1 MRKLVFV
8 CTLLIAVVSY
18 LSTARGESAGLKLDE
33 RPTQPGEWG
42 YRPEDGSTSM
52 VDPPAFS
59 WRPQKE
65 VEKWQIE
72 VARDREFQNIAY
84 RVQDVIWNVHCP
96 PRTLGPG
103 RYFWRYRGHGK
114 GGPTQWSQ
122 VRSFTISANAVPYPM
137 PTREDLLA
145 RIPKQHPRL
154 FIRPEDLPRLKQ
166 AATNEQREVWERLVQ
181 RCEEALRNPPP
192 TEEPP
197 KYPPDMQRKSDEWAK
212 IWWGNREY
220 TIRALGTS
228 ALLGFVYQVGG
239 HRPYGELARKILMEC
254 AKWDPVGATGFRY
267 NDEAGMPYAYYFCR
281 TYTFVYD
288 LLSEEERQQ
297 CRQVMKIRGEEMY
310 RTLCPRHFWQP
321 YNSHANRAWHF
332 LGEVGVTFHQEI
344 PEADDWTWFA
354 MNVFFNT
361 YPVWCDDDGG
371 WHEGSSYWA
380 SYIQRF
386 TWWADVMRGT
396 FGIDAYRKPYFSKA
410 GYYAMYLMPPHGV
423 SGGFGDLACTR
434 ESRSNVP
441 LMSILA
447 VQARNPYWMWYVES
461 MGGAPEPREFWEFIR
476 GTLPKVSSKPPVDLP
491 TSRVFRGTGQAAL
504 NTTLLDARENV
515 QVLFKSS
522 PFGLQSHGYD
532 ANNAFLLTAY
542 NERLFV
548 SSGRRD
554 IYGSDHHV
562 RWMWSTRSVNSIT
575 VDGVDQTP
583 HSAATRGEITAFY
596 TSPEVDCVEGE
607 AGSCYLDPKAGPQGD
622 RRLLD
627 RFTRSIVFV
636 KPDWI
641 VVYDRLVARRPVTYQ
656 YWLHSPEKMEVIGN
670 GLVAR
675 VGKVECPVQFLVPQN
690 LKFHQTNEYDPNP
703 RPRVKIREWHLTAET
718 VNPERSVE
726 FLTVYHPYRVGS
738 ASPGEVKLE
747 MQSGGYVLTI
757 TLGDGKAVLLLPK
770 TDSAKMALGPL
781 TTVGRVLVSRVNAS
795 GKEVRRVAVEGISS
809 PAP

>member
-1 MRKLVFV
+1 MRKPIHTVVILALLAGYPGVV
-8 CTLLIAVVSY
+8 TGENQTL
-18 LSTARGESAGLKLDE
+18 TLDE
-33 RPTQPGEWG
+33 RPAQPGEWG
-42 YRPEDGSTSM
+42 YRPENGTVSV

-65 VEKWQIE
+65 VEKWEIQ
-72 VARDREFQNIAY
+72 VAQDSDFQTLVYQVSN
-84 RVQDVIWNVHCP
+84 VVWNVHCP

-103 RYFWRYRGHGK
+103 RYFWRYRGYGK
-114 GGPTQWSQ
+114 GGVTPWS
-122 VRSFTISANAVPYPM
+122 RSRAFTIQQNALSFPM
-137 PTREDLLA
+137 PPREDLLN

-154 FIRPEDLPRLKQ
+154 FIRPEDRAKLKL
-166 AATNEQREVWERLVQ
+166 AAEGTQKELWKRLVQ
-181 RCEEALRNPPP
+181 RCDQALQNPPP

-197 KYPPDMQRKSDEWAK
+197 KYPPEIERKSDEWAK

-228 ALLGFVYQVGG
+228 ALLGFVYQIGG
-239 HRPYGELARKILMEC
+239 HRPYGEMAKKILLEC
-254 AKWDPVGATGFRY
+254 SKWDPVGATGFRY

-288 LLSEEERQQ
+288 LLSEEERQR
-297 CRQVMKIRGEEMY
+297 CRQVMKVRGDEMY
-310 RTLCPRHFWQP
+310 RILCPRHFWQP

-371 WHEGSSYWA
+371 WHEGSSYWV
-380 SYIQRF
+380 SYMERF
-386 TWWADVMRGT
+386 TWWADVMRAM
-396 FGIDAYRKPYFSKA
+396 FGIDAYKKPYFSKA

-434 ESRSNVP
+434 QSRSNVS
-441 LMSILA
+441 LMSVLA
-447 VQARNPYWMWYVES
+447 VQAQNPYWMWYVES
-461 MGGAPEPREFWEFIR
+461 MGGPPQPRDFWEFIR
-476 GTLPKVSSKPPVDLP
+476 GTLPSVPTKAPVDLP

-554 IYGSDHHV
+554 IYGSEHHA

-575 VDGVDQTP
+575 VDGVDQVP
-583 HSAATRGEITAFY
+583 HSSATQGEITAFY

-607 AGSCYLDPKAGPQGD
+607 AGRCYRDPKAKSEENRQ
-622 RRLLD
+622 LLK
-627 RFTRSIVFV
+627 RFTRSIVFL

-641 VVYDRLVARRPVTYQ
+641 VIYDRLVANRPVTYQ
-656 YWLHSPEKMEVIGN
+656 YWLHSPERFEIEGN
-670 GLVAR
+670 RLIAR
-675 VGKVECPVQFLVPQN
+675 VGKVECPVEFLVPQK
-690 LKFHQTNEYDPNP
+690 LKMTQTNEYDPNP
-703 RPRVKIREWHLTAET
+703 RPRINIREWHLTADT
-718 VNPERSVE
+718 VEPSSSVE
-726 FLTVYHPYRVGS
+726 FLAVYHPYRLGS
-738 ASPGEVKLE
+738 PSQRDLKLE
-747 MQSGGYVLTI
+747 TRSNGYVLSI
-757 TLGDGKAVLLLPK
+757 TLADGKAILLLPK
-770 TDSAKMALGPL
+770 TDSDKLAIGDLA
-781 TTVGRVLVSRVNAS
+781 TVGRVLVSRQDGQ
-795 GKEVRRVAVEGISS
+795 GKELRRVAVEGIVP

>member
-1 MRKLVFV
+1 
-8 CTLLIAVVSY
+8 
-18 LSTARGESAGLKLDE
+18 
-33 RPTQPGEWG
+33 
-42 YRPEDGSTSM
+42 PEDGSTSM

-181 RCEEALRNPPP
+181 RCEQALRNPPP

-410 GYYAMYLMPPHGV
+410 GYYAMYLMPPHG
-423 SGGFGDLACTR
+423 
-434 ESRSNVP
+434 
-441 LMSILA
+441 
-447 VQARNPYWMWYVES
+447 
-461 MGGAPEPREFWEFIR
+461 
-476 GTLPKVSSKPPVDLP
+476 
-491 TSRVFRGTGQAAL
+491 
-504 NTTLLDARENV
+504 
-515 QVLFKSS
+515 
-522 PFGLQSHGYD
+522 
-532 ANNAFLLTAY
+532 
-542 NERLFV
+542 
-548 SSGRRD
+548 
-554 IYGSDHHV
+554 
-562 RWMWSTRSVNSIT
+562 
-575 VDGVDQTP
+575 
-583 HSAATRGEITAFY
+583 
-596 TSPEVDCVEGE
+596 
-607 AGSCYLDPKAGPQGD
+607 
-622 RRLLD
+622 
-627 RFTRSIVFV
+627 
-636 KPDWI
+636 
-641 VVYDRLVARRPVTYQ
+641 
-656 YWLHSPEKMEVIGN
+656 
-670 GLVAR
+670 
-675 VGKVECPVQFLVPQN
+675 
-690 LKFHQTNEYDPNP
+690 
-703 RPRVKIREWHLTAET
+703 
-718 VNPERSVE
+718 
-726 FLTVYHPYRVGS
+726 
-738 ASPGEVKLE
+738 
-747 MQSGGYVLTI
+747 
-757 TLGDGKAVLLLPK
+757 
-770 TDSAKMALGPL
+770 
-781 TTVGRVLVSRVNAS
+781 
-795 GKEVRRVAVEGISS
+795 
-809 PAP
+809 